1 MIMVKSNLFL
11 LFLVIISPIRTIQ
24 IFSLAGMELVVGDII
39 MLWVAFT
46 TFSIYYLNGYPRKT
60 LGLFAQNLLWLIL
73 IGISLGIIHAIGQPL
88 DLIRL
93 TLPIQL
99 RFLWSIAFGI
109 LIYLNVI
116 KIKQLKIRHLKNYI
130 ILFALSDLVLS
141 LIFSRNETGTRT
153 YSFLASYGTQF
164 IIPVAIVSAI
174 ASFIFLKKNKVYNL
188 LIGLFLF
195 IFFVISGT
203 RTPYIGFLFCGL
215 FLFSKFGNLSRFGKF
230 IDLKLAQI
238 NKYKIVIIPS
248 LFLILSSIFL
258 VVISVVPTSILERSL
273 YEISGIIDG
282 LTNLSS
288 EGGESSFV
296 YIQIWV
302 KMISIILENPLNI
315 LIGMGMNYIYA
326 ERILGYVNDDLTYL
340 LQSLDFVHSHNAYL
354 EIFAGGGIISLI
366 LYLKILTITLKYL
379 KTFSSLA
386 IHPSKKYLIICI
398 GSYAVG
404 HVMFESMFHSLA
416 NGNPNF
422 YNCIFISSFICG
434 IIDGVRRN
442 KIILL

>member
-46 TFSIYYLNGYPRKT
+46 TFSIYYLNGYPKKT

-174 ASFIFLKKNKVYNL
+174 ASFIFLKKIK
-188 LIGLFLF
+188 
-195 IFFVISGT
+195 
-203 RTPYIGFLFCGL
+203 YI
-215 FLFSKFGNLSRFGKF
+215 
-230 IDLKLAQI
+230 
-238 NKYKIVIIPS
+238 
-248 LFLILSSIFL
+248 
-258 VVISVVPTSILERSL
+258 
-273 YEISGIIDG
+273 
-282 LTNLSS
+282 
-288 EGGESSFV
+288 
-296 YIQIWV
+296 
-302 KMISIILENPLNI
+302 
-315 LIGMGMNYIYA
+315 IY
-326 ERILGYVNDDLTYL
+326 
-340 LQSLDFVHSHNAYL
+340 
-354 EIFAGGGIISLI
+354 
-366 LYLKILTITLKYL
+366 
-379 KTFSSLA
+379 
-386 IHPSKKYLIICI
+386 
-398 GSYAVG
+398 
-404 HVMFESMFHSLA
+404 
-416 NGNPNF
+416 
-422 YNCIFISSFICG
+422 
-434 IIDGVRRN
+434 
-442 KIILL
+442 